1 MLYMYKQ
8 HRSCE
13 QFHGSWCYQ
22 NEDNSLPF
30 EELKEYPCSLDLL
43 FLQFFGTLGYNNI
56 VGVDKLT
63 KKIRTVTSN
72 KKTFCKEHATW
83 FSIQKVWHTCNYT
96 LKLAYAIISPQN
108 FNLGSYPSKFIF
120 RYWINPLNLSSNW
133 LRIYIFHLQLY
144 HRFIHTY
151 IELIVVFFSFEIF
164 IYSLYFL
171 MCILFI
177 VKHCK
182 IIESTYLFLCRKMWF
197 CNDLIDKV
205 ANMK

>member
-1 MLYMYKQ
+1 MILRLAAKIQWDSTHFIHKNNLLFILCRLRMLYMYKQ

-72 KKTFCKEHATW
+72 KKDILQGTRDLVFYSK
-83 FSIQKVWHTCNYT
+83 S
-96 LKLAYAIISPQN
+96 LAYM
-108 FNLGSYPSKFIF
+108 
-120 RYWINPLNLSSNW
+120 
-133 LRIYIFHLQLY
+133 QLY
-144 HRFIHTY
+144 SQIG
-151 IELIVVFFSFEIF
+151 
-164 IYSLYFL
+164 
-171 MCILFI
+171 
-177 VKHCK
+177 
-182 IIESTYLFLCRKMWF
+182 LCYNFTTK
-197 CNDLIDKV
+197 L
-205 ANMK
+205 